1 MKKNT
6 AYLFENTSIPRAYFA
21 LTVPTVLS
29 KLVMMIYTLADTW
42 FIAAT
47 ENAALV
53 VAVSICAPLTTTFA
67 AIGDIWGVGGSSLVS
82 RLFGKGDAEKANRV
96 SALCIWGALLCGI
109 VLAAVMLVFAGP
121 ILRLLGA
128 DAETYDFALQYYR
141 IMALGAPAIVL
152 SVVPMH
158 MLRTEGLASQAMVGT
173 MIGSGVH
180 VAVLLAA
187 MILGKNGPA
196 VVAIAMVG
204 GYGATLLSYLWNM
217 IRKCS
222 YCSASAKNLPGSAVH
237 LQPVMSIGIP
247 SALTTLLQG
256 FAMTVTNRCLLTY
269 GADPVAAYSIAI
281 KLVSLVYTFQSGFA
295 FGAQPLIG
303 YHYSKEGSGRLKD
316 ILKFNY
322 GFTIAVSAVTLA
334 VFWIF
339 APQLM
344 AMFLSDEKIVL
355 LGADVIRRYALGFIF
370 SGCILVSTTVFRA
383 AGKAREAFILAIGR
397 QGVFYVGILLIAN
410 TLFGYTGAI
419 TAQTLADFLTV
430 VLAVILLKRVSKG

>member
-6 AYLFENTSIPRAYFA
+6 AYLFESTSIPRAYFA
-21 LTVPTVLS
+21 LTIPTVLS

-47 ENAALV
+47 ENTALV

-67 AIGDIWGVGGSSLVS
+67 AIGDVWGVGGSSLVS

-96 SALCIWGALLCGI
+96 SALCIWGALACGI
-109 VLAAVMLVFAGP
+109 VVSAAMLLFAKP
-121 ILRLLGA
+121 ILQLLGA
-128 DAETYDFALQYYR
+128 DAETYGFALEYYR
-141 IMALGAPAIVL
+141 IMALGAPAIIL

-173 MIGSGVH
+173 MIGSAVH
-180 VAVLLAA
+180 VAVLFSA
-187 MILGKNGPA
+187 MILGRNGPA

-217 IRKCS
+217 VRKCS
-222 YCSASAKNLPGSAVH
+222 YCSASVKALPGSAVY

-256 FAMTVTNRCLLTY
+256 FAMTVTNRCLLRY

-322 GFTIAVSAVTLA
+322 GFMIAVSAVTVA
-334 VFWIF
+334 VFWFF

-344 AMFLSDEKIVL
+344 AMFMSDESIIL
-355 LGADVIRRYALGFIF
+355 LGADVVRRYAVGFIF

-410 TLFGYTGAI
+410 ALFGYTGAV
-419 TAQTLADFLTV
+419 TAQTAADFLTML
-430 VLAVILLKRVSKG
+430 LAMILIKHI